1 MLSLMFSSSRNKRRP
16 NFYAIKPNSL
26 SFSIMPT
33 YHHFLDHLCKY
44 RNDRIPLLSKYQTFY
59 HLVLLNYQVL
69 QGHLLILL
77 LPNSTVLVLMLML
90 VLVLVILLVLGLVL
104 VLVLDQQILPILILN
119 IPPFHLLYLQ
129 KLLYQGILNH
139 L

>member
-1 MLSLMFSSSRNKRRP
+1 MFSSSRNKRRP

-26 SFSIMPT
+26 SFSIMPI

-44 RNDRIPLLSKYQTFY
+44 RNDRIPLLSKYQMSY
-59 HLVLLNYQVL
+59 HLVLLNYKVL

-77 LPNSTVLVLMLML
+77 LPNSTMLVL
-90 VLVLVILLVLGLVL
+90 VLVLVILLVLRL

-119 IPPFHLLYLQ
+119 IPPFHSLYLQ
-129 KLLYQGILNH
+129 KL
-139 L
+139 